1 MEKVKYLTKEFV
13 DFNGEKRVV
22 TSCTVYSSDFGGQ
35 ILLGY
40 SVQNPKDAYDKK
52 IGEQIA
58 LNRAMSGDNTLE
70 AYHNGILI
78 ENFDNIAEMHINYLL
93 NNPGIMIKGY
103 NKKRE
108 KFLLDQKNRALVE
121 SMTESKKNQL
131 ITLAQATPRDIEEAK
146 KLIRYVKN

>member
-13 DFNGEKRVV
+13 DFNGVSRIV
-22 TSCTVYSSDFGGQ
+22 TSCAVYDNDFGGQ

-40 SVQNPKDAYDKK
+40 SVQNPKDEFDAKMGEKIAYSR
-52 IGEQIA
+52 A
-58 LNRAMSGDNTLE
+58 LSGDNAVE

-78 ENFDNIAEMHINYLL
+78 ENFDKIAEMHMDYLI

-108 KFLLDQKNRALVE
+108 KFLADKKNKAIVD
-121 SMTESKKNQL
+121 SMTEEKKVEL
-131 ITLAQATPRDIEEAK
+131 IALAQATPRDIEMAK
-146 KLIRYVKN
+146 KLIRYVH